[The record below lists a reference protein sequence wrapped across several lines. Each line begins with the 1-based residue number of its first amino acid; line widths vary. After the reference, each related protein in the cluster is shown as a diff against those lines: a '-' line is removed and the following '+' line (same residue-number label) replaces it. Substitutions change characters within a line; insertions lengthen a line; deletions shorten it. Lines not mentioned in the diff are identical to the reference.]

1 MKKRK
6 IFLGLFLAA
15 TAAVTL
21 ASCGKEKEDKKD
33 TKTVETSTDVSTS
46 TETSTSSTSTQTSTS
61 TETSTSTSTV
71 ETYTVTYHSDHG
83 TLPQPLTGVTK
94 LPDPLPILTDSDYDF
109 IGWSETEGGIETVD
123 DGMAI
128 SSNVD
133 LYAVWAVKTY
143 L

>member
-21 ASCGKEKEDKKD
+21 ASCSKEKEDKKD
-33 TKTVETSTDVSTS
+33 TKTVETSADVSTS
-46 TETSTSSTSTQTSTS
+46 TETSTSTTTSAQTSTS
-61 TETSTSTSTV
+61 TETATSTV

-123 DGMAI
+123 DGMTI

-133 LYAVWAVKTY
+133 LYAVWALKTY